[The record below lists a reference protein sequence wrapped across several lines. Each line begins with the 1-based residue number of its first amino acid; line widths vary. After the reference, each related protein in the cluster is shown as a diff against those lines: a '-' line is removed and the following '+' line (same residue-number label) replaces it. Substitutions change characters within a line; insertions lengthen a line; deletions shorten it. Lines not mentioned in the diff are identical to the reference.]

1 MVTLKGGLCA
11 EADTTGRLAIEQDEQ
26 VVERRLMHT
35 RQDSEQPCGSDEL
48 AQGCETRLDIYL
60 NKLLF
65 KYT

>member
-35 RQDSEQPCGSDEL
+35 RQDSEQPCGAVDA
-48 AQGCETRLDIYL
+48 AQGCDTRLD
-60 NKLLF
+60 
-65 KYT
+65 T